1 MLSPPVFSLLMG
13 LMMVKPGLVR
23 WGVNNVKLSSQC
35 STFIHL
41 EDSAA
46 HTHQVPDLVRLV
58 SSYVPRFETM
68 LEILSVSDLGC
79 SKNVPKIVT

>member
-1 MLSPPVFSLLMG
+1 M
-13 LMMVKPGLVR
+13 
-23 WGVNNVKLSSQC
+23 KLSSQC

-41 EDSAA
+41 EDSAP

-58 SSYVPRFETM
+58 SSYVPRFETI

-79 SKNVPKIVT
+79 SEIVSKKVVT